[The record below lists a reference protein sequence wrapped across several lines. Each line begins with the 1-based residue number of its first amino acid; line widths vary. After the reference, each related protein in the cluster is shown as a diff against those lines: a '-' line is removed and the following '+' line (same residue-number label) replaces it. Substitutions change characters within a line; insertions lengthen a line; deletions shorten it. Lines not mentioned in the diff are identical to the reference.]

1 MRKLAI
7 YAGIAGLIAAPL
19 TAQQSDTSAARQSAP
34 VSDESDIG
42 GQNNLIFLLGVAAVA
57 AAVAFLSEDGD
68 DAPISA

>member
-19 TAQQSDTSAARQSAP
+19 TAQQSDAAAARQSAP
-34 VSDESDIG
+34 VSGESDIG